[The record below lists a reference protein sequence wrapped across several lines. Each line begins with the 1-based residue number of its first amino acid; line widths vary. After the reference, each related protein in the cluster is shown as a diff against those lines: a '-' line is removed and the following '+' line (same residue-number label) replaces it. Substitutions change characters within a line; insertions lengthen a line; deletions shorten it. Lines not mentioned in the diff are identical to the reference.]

1 MRALVSLFIF
11 ALIGSLPA
19 AAEKPLQIFFVDVE
33 GGQATLFV
41 APSGQSLLVDTG
53 WPGHSYRDA
62 LRISKAAKLA
72 GIKKIDYVLVTHF
85 HEDHVGGVPQLVEKI
100 PVGTFID
107 HGESVETGN
116 RAKHLYEDY
125 RKAIANAQRI
135 IPKPGEKIAIKG
147 LDVTVVSANGDVIT
161 SPFVEGGA
169 PNPLCSGNIAKEVDT
184 SENARSIGTYYRF
197 GKFRAIDLGD
207 LTWNKEFLLACPSMK
222 VAPVDVYI
230 VTHHGADLSS
240 NPVLVK
246 SLGFRA
252 AIMDNGAK
260 KGGAAS
266 TVDTIR
272 SSPGFEDLW
281 QLHFGDEGGK
291 EHNAPDAFI
300 ANVDENETTDYYLKL
315 TAWEDGSFE
324 VYNARNKQSK
334 KYAAR

>member
-1 MRALVSLFIF
+1 MRAIASVFISLFI
-11 ALIGSLPA
+11 ASLPA
-19 AAEKPLQIFFVDVE
+19 VAEKPLQIYFVDVE

-41 APSGQSLLVDTG
+41 APSGQSLLIDTG

-62 LRISKAAKLA
+62 LRIAKAAKLA

-116 RAKHLYEDY
+116 QAKHLYADY
-125 RKAIANAQRI
+125 RKAITNAQRI
-135 IPKPGEKIAIKG
+135 NPKPGDKIPIKG

-161 SPFVEGGA
+161 SPLAGGGA
-169 PNPLCSGNIAKEVDT
+169 PNPRCSGNVEKEVDT
-184 SENARSIGTYYRF
+184 SENARSIGTYYQF
-197 GKFRAIDLGD
+197 GKFRTIDLGD
-207 LTWNKEFLLACPSMK
+207 LTWNKEFQLACPSMK

-246 SLGFRA
+246 SLGFRV
-252 AIMDNGAK
+252 AIMDNGST
-260 KGGAAS
+260 KGGAPS

-281 QLHFGDEGGK
+281 QLHFTNAGGK

-300 ANVDENETTDYYLKL
+300 ANVVEEDTGYYLKL

-324 VYNARNKQSK
+324 VYDERNKQSK

>member
-1 MRALVSLFIF
+1 MRALAIVFISVF
-11 ALIGSLPA
+11 LASLPA
-19 AAEKPLQIFFVDVE
+19 AAEKPLQIYFVDVE

-53 WPGHSYRDA
+53 WPGHAYRDA
-62 LRISKAAKLA
+62 LRIAKAAKLA

-100 PVGTFID
+100 PAGTFID

-116 RAKHLYEDY
+116 RAKILYADY

-135 IPKPGEKIAIKG
+135 NPKPGDKIPIKG

-161 SPFVEGGA
+161 SPLAGGGA
-169 PNPLCSGNIAKEVDT
+169 ANPLCAAHVEKEVDT
-184 SENARSIGTYYRF
+184 SENARSIGTYYQF
-197 GKFRAIDLGD
+197 GKFRTVDLGD
-207 LTWNKEFLLACPSMK
+207 LTWNKEFLLACPNRML
-222 VAPVDVYI
+222 APVDVYI

-246 SLGFRA
+246 SLGFRV
-252 AIMDNGAK
+252 AIMDNGST
-260 KGGAAS
+260 KGGDAS

-281 QLHFGDEGGK
+281 QLHFANAGGK
-291 EHNAPDAFI
+291 EHNAPDAYI
-300 ANVDENETTDYYLKL
+300 ANVVEADTGYYLKL

-324 VYNARNKQSK
+324 VFDERNKQSK